1 MSKMLISLAMVFG
14 LATAAPAD
22 DKAKEN
28 LETWSPKA
36 KDALERLTGGLEKL
50 RSLEEKA
57 EFRMESDAQ
66 EMGRPEGQ
74 KLSFAYLQPNQ
85 FRFKL
90 PEGEVVCDGK
100 ELTVLKT
107 DIGRYTTSKLDP
119 KQDIV
124 EQITQHMGP
133 FRLEV
138 GNGLLLVSKKPR
150 DRFAEAFRNM
160 DVTGR
165 ETRNGDA
172 CLVLQGVAGIPGGWV
187 KGDVPVTV
195 WMRETDGLLR
205 GVEFDL
211 LQMAQDA
218 GEQFQNATY
227 FRMVYDVTELKVNEK
242 PDEKAFSFTAPEGVK
257 KTDRFYSQW
266 SHTGEG
272 ASQCV
277 LSGKPV
283 PEFEGK
289 TLAGDT
295 AGSEQLAGKV
305 GVVSFLFAGGGQT
318 SPGVEELADL
328 YAKYR
333 DRGLEVIVVM
343 QGEPD
348 KDKLTETFDAA
359 GATYPVIHE
368 QGYAI
373 ARTLECQR
381 GGGTVLINRDGIVQG
396 RYSGF
401 LTPETSKNLARVVEK
416 LLDGQELASAKP
428 MSKEEMEEYEDQTAT
443 RFSPSSQVEPLNEGW
458 LREAWAARAPDESGN
473 YWSSGTGPQSD
484 AEGIWVRHR
493 NSVRKIN
500 LKGETVAEV
509 PMPPRKTASQGYTPP
524 TPFLVG
530 AVGRGGRP
538 GIITVETIADE
549 ESQEQYKPPVGAT
562 FAAFDEQGTE
572 LWRLEV
578 RGEQHQQPQH
588 MTLADLDGRRGD
600 ELIFTYSSAIHVVS
614 NEGEIIVRKPC
625 LGWPQWVLVQDKDGN
640 GRAEIYVRDQMN
652 LRRYDF
658 HPAGRN

>member
-14 LATAAPAD
+14 LAAAAPAD

-50 RSLEEKA
+50 RSLEETA

-66 EMGRPEGQ
+66 QMGRPEGQ
-74 KLSFAYLQPNQ
+74 KLSFAYLKPNR

-100 ELTVLKT
+100 ELTVFKT
-107 DIGRYTTSKLDP
+107 DVGRYTTSKLDP
-119 KQDIV
+119 KKDIV

-133 FRLEV
+133 FRLDV

-150 DRFAEAFRNM
+150 DRFVQTFRNM

-172 CLVLQGVAGIPGGWV
+172 CLVLQGFAGVPGGWI
-187 KGDVPVTV
+187 KDDLPVTV
-195 WMRETDGLLR
+195 WMRETDGLVR
-205 GVEFDL
+205 AVEFDV
-211 LQMAQDA
+211 LQVAQQT

-242 PDEKAFSFTAPEGVK
+242 PDEKAFSFTAPEGAK
-257 KTDRFYSQW
+257 KTDRLYSRW
-266 SHTGEG
+266 GHTGEG
-272 ASQCV
+272 ASQFV

-289 TLAGDT
+289 TLAGDVV
-295 AGSEQLAGKV
+295 GSEQLAGKV
-305 GVVSFLFAGGGQT
+305 GVVSVLYVGGGYT

-333 DRGLEVIVVM
+333 DRGLGVLVVV
-343 QGEPD
+343 QGDLDE
-348 KDKLTETFDAA
+348 DKLAETFDTARAA
-359 GATYPVIHE
+359 YPVIHE
-368 QGYAI
+368 GGYGI
-373 ARTLECQR
+373 ARELECG
-381 GGGTVLINRDGIVQG
+381 GGGTVLVNRDGVVQG
-396 RYSGF
+396 RYAGF
-401 LTPETSKNLARVVEK
+401 LTPQMTESLTKDVEK
-416 LLDGQELASAKP
+416 LLEGRDLPSAKP
-428 MSKEEMEEYEDQTAT
+428 MSKEEIEEYEDQTTA
-443 RFSPSSQVEPLNEGW
+443 RFTPSSQVEPLNEDW

-509 PMPPRKTASQGYTPP
+509 PMPPRKTASQGHTPL

-578 RGEQHQQPQH
+578 HGGQHQQPQH

-600 ELIFTYSSAIHVVS
+600 ELVFAFSGAIHVIS
-614 NEGEIIVRKPC
+614 NEGKLIIRKPC
-625 LGWPQWVLVQDKDGN
+625 SGWPQWLLVQDKDGD
-640 GRAEIYVRDQMN
+640 GRAEIYLRDQLH

-658 HPAGRN
+658 RPAGRD